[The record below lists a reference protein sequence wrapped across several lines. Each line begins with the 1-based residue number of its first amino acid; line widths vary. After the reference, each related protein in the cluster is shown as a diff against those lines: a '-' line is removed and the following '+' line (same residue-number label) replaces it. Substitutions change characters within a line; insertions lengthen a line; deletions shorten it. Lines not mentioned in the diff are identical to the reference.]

1 MDNSYKAVN
10 VYNKISKAYADE
22 FNEPSE
28 YLDEFLKLLPKN
40 ASILDVGCGVGVDSK
55 YAMLKGY
62 DVVGV
67 DLSEKMLETA
77 KSNCPEIDFHLED
90 IRHLKF
96 NDKKFNGIIASC
108 SLIHIPK
115 VDVPK
120 TLENFSRMLSDNG
133 VLYIGLCSGQSEELF
148 IEEPFKPDEKLFLN
162 IIAYDEIES
171 LLNDIGFKI
180 LKRYERKAEKKEELD
195 FIKLFVIAQRIK

>member
-28 YLDEFLKLLPKN
+28 YLDEFLELLPRN
-40 ASILDVGCGVGVDSK
+40 ASILDVGCGVGIDSK
-55 YAMLKGY
+55 YATSKGCN
-62 DVVGV
+62 VVGV

-77 KSNCPEIDFHLED
+77 KSNYPQIDFRLED

-96 NDKKFNGIIASC
+96 EDKKFDGVIASC

-120 TLENFSRMLSDNG
+120 TLENFSRMLSDDG
-133 VLYIGLCSGQSEELF
+133 VMYIGLQSGQSEELF
-148 IEEPFKPDEKLFLN
+148 IDEPFKPDEKLFLN
-162 IIAYDEIES
+162 IIASDEIES

-180 LKRYERKAEKKEELD
+180 LKRHERKAEKKEELD
-195 FIKLFVIAQRIK
+195 FTKLNVIAQRIK